1 MSLLNKIKK
10 WLSTDEI
17 AEPKTE
23 NTSTNNQATT
33 PELQPENLP
42 VDDAK
47 TEESQPETSPTDDA
61 KTEESQPETSP
72 ADDAKTEESQPE
84 TSPADDAKTEES
96 QPETSP
102 TNNAKT
108 EELQPKIVLPKL
120 MIARDF
126 SRPILE
132 KLINSHKIYHDGLV
146 EALRGNNPAIYNAP
160 DNSAKKCATLGC
172 WLTEHEQLLAPYS
185 EYAVV
190 VDMHNAF
197 HDRASFMLE
206 RHRHGNFA
214 EAVLMKKDVAILSDE
229 IEQAL
234 TRLYQQIQAA

>member
-23 NTSTNNQATT
+23 NTSANNQATT

-42 VDDAK
+42 VDDIK

-72 ADDAKTEESQPE
+72 TDDI
-84 TSPADDAKTEES
+84 KTEES

-108 EELQPKIVLPKL
+108 EESQPKIILPKL
-120 MIARDF
+120 TTARDF
-126 SRPILE
+126 SRSALQE
-132 KLINSHKIYHDGLV
+132 LVDVHNIYHNDLL
-146 EALRGNNPAIYNAP
+146 EALRGKNPTLYNAP
-160 DNSAKKCATLGC
+160 HISAKQCTTLGC
-172 WLTEHEQLLAPYS
+172 WLTEHKHLLAPYS

-206 RHRHGNFA
+206 RHRHGSFA
-214 EAVLMKKDVAILSDE
+214 EAVLMKKDLAVLSDE

-234 TRLYQQIQAA
+234 ARLYQQIQAA